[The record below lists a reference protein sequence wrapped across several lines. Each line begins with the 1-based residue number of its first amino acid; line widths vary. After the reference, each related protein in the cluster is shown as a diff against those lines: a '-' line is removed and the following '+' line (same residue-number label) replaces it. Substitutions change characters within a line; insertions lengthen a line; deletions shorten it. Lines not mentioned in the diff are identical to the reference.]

1 MLFKSYQIENNI
13 KNLRTNLNLF
23 YGENVGLKDEF
34 KNKIEENSTGSE
46 VIRFNEEEVLKN
58 KNLLEKEINN
68 LSLFEKKKI
77 IFVNNVTNKLLE
89 IVEEIDRIEL
99 NQKVYL
105 FADILDKKSKLR
117 NFFEKS
123 TKAGI
128 IPCYEDNE
136 ITIKKIIQTKLKEYK
151 GLTLEIVNS
160 IFRKCKLDRS
170 KVNNELKKIESYFLE
185 KKLDL
190 KKLEELID
198 DNKSDDF
205 NKLKDE
211 AFIGD
216 RYKTNQLLS
225 DTILDPE
232 RNFIYLNLINQR
244 LNKMAE
250 INTLEGRLEEKIEKI
265 KPPIFWKDKTMF
277 INQSK
282 KWDNKKIKN
291 MLDITYKA
299 ELNMKSNS
307 SISRKSLVKKLIVDL
322 CNVANA

>member
-1 MLFKSYQIENNI
+1 M
-13 KNLRTNLNLF
+13 
-23 YGENVGLKDEF
+23 
-34 KNKIEENSTGSE
+34 
-46 VIRFNEEEVLKN
+46 
-58 KNLLEKEINN
+58 
-68 LSLFEKKKI
+68 
-77 IFVNNVTNKLLE
+77 
-89 IVEEIDRIEL
+89 
-99 NQKVYL
+99 
-105 FADILDKKSKLR
+105 
-117 NFFEKS
+117 
-123 TKAGI
+123 
-128 IPCYEDNE
+128 
-136 ITIKKIIQTKLKEYK
+136 
-151 GLTLEIVNS
+151 
-160 IFRKCKLDRS
+160 
-170 KVNNELKKIESYFLE
+170 
-185 KKLDL
+185 
-190 KKLEELID
+190 
-198 DNKSDDF
+198 
-205 NKLKDE
+205 KDE

-250 INTLEGRLEEKIEKI
+250 INTLEGKLEEKIEKI

-307 SISRKSLVKKLIVDL
+307 SISKKSLVKKLIVDL

>member
-13 KNLRTNLNLF
+13 NNLRTNLNLF

-34 KNKIEENSTGSE
+34 KNKIEEDSAGSE
-46 VIRFNEEEVLKN
+46 VIRLNEEEVLKN

-89 IVEEIDRIEL
+89 IIEEIEKIEL
-99 NQKVYL
+99 DQKVYL

-232 RNFIYLNLINQR
+232 RNFIYLNLIN
-244 LNKMAE
+244 
-250 INTLEGRLEEKIEKI
+250 
-265 KPPIFWKDKTMF
+265 
-277 INQSK
+277 
-282 KWDNKKIKN
+282 
-291 MLDITYKA
+291 
-299 ELNMKSNS
+299 
-307 SISRKSLVKKLIVDL
+307 ISLLLLQIH
-322 CNVANA
+322 

>member
-89 IVEEIDRIEL
+89 IVEEIDKIEL

-244 LNKMAE
+244 N
-250 INTLEGRLEEKIEKI
+250 
-265 KPPIFWKDKTMF
+265 
-277 INQSK
+277 
-282 KWDNKKIKN
+282 
-291 MLDITYKA
+291 
-299 ELNMKSNS
+299 
-307 SISRKSLVKKLIVDL
+307 
-322 CNVANA
+322 